1 MIPGRTLHRLA
12 RSICSAKALE
22 AIVEPAIADL
32 QKEHA
37 SGRAHHITR
46 RAWTLLAGY
55 AAVLCVITICALDT
69 RIAADDD
76 RSDLRR
82 TLAWTVVSITAAVA
96 LLMSPAVSVPDVTM
110 RGLLPQALPLA
121 IPVGLTFGI
130 AFGLPGRA
138 VSRASASVL
147 IIVALAASLVSLG
160 TISWMMPAANQA
172 LREETAWS
180 MADRGLVP
188 KDIGELTLPEL
199 HREMRIAAARGDDMR
214 IARRFAWTFH
224 VRLALS
230 SASLV
235 LASLFLV
242 AFSNGSILRGV
253 FAFLVCFEYWI
264 LLYTGEFL
272 GVHGHAIPASVAAW
286 LPNIVFVSAA
296 MLIASSRWS
305 RLRVQG

>member
-12 RSICSAKALE
+12 RLICSAKALE
-22 AIVEPAIADL
+22 GIVEPAIADL

-37 SGRAHHITR
+37 SGRAHHRTR

-55 AAVLCVITICALDT
+55 AAVLRVITICALDS
-69 RIAADDD
+69 RIAAGDQ
-76 RSDLRR
+76 RGDLRR
-82 TLAWTVVSITAAVA
+82 TLAWTAVSIAAAVA
-96 LLMSPAVSVPDVTM
+96 LLISPAVSVPDVTM

-130 AFGLPGRA
+130 ALGLPGRA
-138 VSRASASVL
+138 ISRPSATVL
-147 IIVALAASLVSLG
+147 IVVALAASLVSLG

-180 MADRGLVP
+180 MGDRGLVP
-188 KDIGELTLPEL
+188 TDIGELTLPDL
-199 HREMRIAAARGDDMR
+199 HREMKIAAARGDDMR
-214 IARRFAWTFH
+214 MARRFAWTFH

-230 SASLV
+230 FASLV

-242 AFSNGSILRGV
+242 TFSNGSILRGI

-272 GVHGHAIPASVAAW
+272 GVHEQAIPASLAAW
-286 LPNIVFVSAA
+286 LPNLVFASAA
-296 MLIASSRWS
+296 MLVASSPWS
-305 RLRVQG
+305 RLRVHG